1 MKAERMAAGALCAV
15 LSLLPAHAPAQ
26 NDPASP
32 YRSNTADEDWTFLK
46 TAPKTDLWD
55 PLKYIALGK
64 EDWSLTLSGEAR
76 LRGEGFRVHDAELR
90 DNYLLQRYL
99 VGADLRLGR
108 RIRLFGEL
116 QAGIINGSLRS
127 PRPSDENT
135 LDFHQAFFELRLP
148 AREND
153 EAAFVVGRQELEIGS
168 SRLISASPG
177 LNIKRSF
184 DGLRASYRLSSWKIV
199 GAVAKLVELDAG
211 AFDDRPHPNQLFWAI
226 AAGRPSPGLK
236 RSEAGVYY
244 LGFDNTEAVFAQGFG
259 PERRH
264 TVGLKWSGEAGIDV
278 NYDALF
284 QWGRFSGAPIRA
296 WAFASETG
304 YQLPSTAWRP
314 RFSVRVDF
322 ASGDA
327 DALDPALQSFNP
339 LFPGNAYSGAVGLL
353 GPTNL
358 TDFTPAVS
366 VTPRRGL
373 VVGFEA
379 PSYWRTSTKDGVYS
393 TDLRVLLRPEV
404 GTGKYVGTNPAI
416 VVVWQA
422 TRHLQFQGV
431 ATRFL
436 SGAFLEDTFVASGFG
451 FYSFTT
457 RYRF

>member
-1 MKAERMAAGALCAV
+1 MKARQMAAGALLTA
-15 LSLLPAHAPAQ
+15 LSLLPAEAGAQ
-26 NDPASP
+26 EDPSGP

-46 TAPKTDLWD
+46 TAEKTDFWD
-55 PLKYIALGK
+55 PLKYIRLGK

-76 LRGEGFRVHDAELR
+76 LRAEGFRVHDSESR

-99 VGADLRLGR
+99 FGADLRLGR
-108 RIRLFGEL
+108 RIRLFGEV

-148 AREND
+148 VRKND
-153 EAAFVVGRQELEIGS
+153 EVALVAGRQELEIGS

-177 LNIKRSF
+177 LNVKRSF
-184 DGLRASYRLSSWKIV
+184 DGLRASYRGSSWRIV
-199 GAVAKLVELDAG
+199 GAIARLVELQSG
-211 AFDDRPHPNQLFWAI
+211 AFDDRPHPDQLFWAF
-226 AAGRPSPGLK
+226 AAGRPSPWLE
-236 RSEAGVYY
+236 RSEAGIYY
-244 LGFDNTEAVFAQGFG
+244 LGFDNSEAVFAQGLA
-259 PERRH
+259 PETRH
-264 TVGLKWSGEAGIDV
+264 TLGVKWRGEARVDV
-278 NYDALF
+278 NYDAVF
-284 QWGRFSGAPIRA
+284 QWGTFSGAPIRG

-304 YQLPSTAWRP
+304 YRRSSMAWRP
-314 RFSVRVDF
+314 RFSVRVDV

-327 DALDPALQSFNP
+327 DPLDPALQSFNP

-358 TDFTPAVS
+358 TDFTPAV
-366 VTPRRGL
+366 TLMPRRGL

-379 PSYWRTSTKDGVYS
+379 PSYWRTSTRDGVYS
-393 TDLRVLLRPEV
+393 TDLRVLLGPEA
-404 GTGKYVGTNPAI
+404 GAGKYVGTNPAV

-436 SGAFLEDTFVASGFG
+436 SGGFLEDTFVAEGFG